1 MKSKLIA
8 VALVTVLLS
17 IVLGN
22 IFACTP
28 TPTVQYDLTISST
41 AGGWVIEP
49 GEGTF
54 TYDEGTMVYLVA
66 DPYSDYE
73 FVQWTGD
80 VDDIADI
87 EDATTSITMNG
98 EGVSRFSGG
107 MVRFDYEDYAPPAA
121 PLGVSDT
128 ANAETLLFLTFPV
141 GWVGEWHAAPRKQF
155 VFVLA
160 GRIEVE
166 VGDGEKR
173 EFGPGDVILAL
184 DTAGRGHI
192 SRTVGKQ
199 PAISAAV
206 AIGN

>member
-1 MKSKLIA
+1 MIPTKLATRIGRVAA
-8 VALVTVLLS
+8 VIILATAL
-17 IVLGN
+17 G
-22 IFACTP
+22 ACGGRKPEKP
-28 TPTVQYDLTISST
+28 TDDVSSSLPKKLR
-41 AGGWVIEP
+41 A
-49 GEGTF
+49 
-54 TYDEGTMVYLVA
+54 YRY
-66 DPYSDYE
+66 
-73 FVQWTGD
+73 
-80 VDDIADI
+80 
-87 EDATTSITMNG
+87 TSITMNG

-128 ANAETLLFLTFPV
+128 ANADTLLFLTFPV

-155 VFVLA
+155 VFVLS

-206 AIGN
+206 AIAN